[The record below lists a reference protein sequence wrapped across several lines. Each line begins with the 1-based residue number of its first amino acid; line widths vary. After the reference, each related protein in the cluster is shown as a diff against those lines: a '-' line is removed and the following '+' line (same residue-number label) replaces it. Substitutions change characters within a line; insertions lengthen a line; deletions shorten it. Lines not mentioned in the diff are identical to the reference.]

1 MTMFVL
7 FCYTGSPYQSR
18 SVEDKRLRSY
28 NVNMSVHT
36 YMVNIYIKVMERPHT
51 NDLERLEPAVLLV
64 NCQMNNND
72 TIVKDT

>member
-1 MTMFVL
+1 
-7 FCYTGSPYQSR
+7 
-18 SVEDKRLRSY
+18 
-28 NVNMSVHT
+28 
-36 YMVNIYIKVMERPHT
+36 MVNIYIKVMERPHT